1 MYVLLSLF
9 CQFDETDTD
18 VTSLLLNYP
27 IELAASDLVARYTLA
42 TRRVTLD
49 ADTG

>member
-27 IELAASDLVARYTLA
+27 IEFAASDLVARYTLA